1 MSLIFD
7 LPDIKCQYSL
17 NNIGSSLYGS
27 LSDLLQKPFEKCKV
41 GTGTGTGEQYLP
53 STRNGK
59 FRTTEIVFENREE
72 LNSLIMSKLECFMD
86 DYQEYLQFD
95 INNTYQVLKYEEN
108 DFFKRHQD
116 YITDDYHYGTLLIF
130 PPSVGELK
138 HQGGKLVLD
147 DDEFDSSC
155 NTSWKAMFLYCQTF
169 HEIEKVMSGKRIVL
183 KTKLSLSGDYESDLE
198 QDIYSD
204 VCDVG
209 ISW

>member
-17 NNIGSSLYGS
+17 NNIGSPLYGS
-27 LSDLLQKPFEKCKV
+27 LTDLLQKPFEKCKV
-41 GTGTGTGEQYLP
+41 GTGDGEQYLP

-59 FRTTEIVFENREE
+59 FRTTEIIFENREE
-72 LNSLIMSKLECFMD
+72 LNSLIMSKLEFLMD
-86 DYQEYLQFD
+86 NYQEYLQFD

-116 YITDDYHYGTLLIF
+116 YITDEYHYGTLLIF

-147 DDEFDSSC
+147 DNEFDSSC
-155 NTSWKAMFLYCQTF
+155 NTSWKAIFLYCKTF
-169 HEIEKVMSGKRIVL
+169 HEIEKVISGKRIVF
-183 KTKLSLSGDYESDLE
+183 KTKLSLSEDYESDLE

-209 ISW
+209 MGSSW